1 MPKPNDPNDPNAND
15 PTGNDP
21 AGGTGTPAP
30 NGGDGGQPTGGDP
43 GDGGLKDKHGED
55 AINLGHHN
63 RLMAEKDEEIARL
76 REQLKEAGK
85 KAESGE
91 EALKK
96 VGELEARLEDERV
109 SGALRL
115 AGCVNE
121 KAAKALLEDYGG
133 DVGKLKESCPYLF
146 AAKQTGSTGARQG
159 GAPAPTDELVA
170 KAREAAGTTYLYQKR

>member
-1 MPKPNDPNDPNAND
+1 MPKPNDPNANE
-15 PTGNDP
+15 PTANEP
-21 AGGTGTPAP
+21 AGGTPTPTP
-30 NGGDGGQPTGGDP
+30 GDGGQPAGGEP

-63 RLMAEKDEEIARL
+63 RLMAEKDEEIAEL
-76 REQLKEAGK
+76 KKQLKEAGK

-96 VGELEARLEDERV
+96 VGELEARLEDEKV

-121 KAAKALLEDYGG
+121 KAAKALLEDYEGN
-133 DVGKLKESCPYLF
+133 VAKLKEGCPYLF
-146 AAKQTGSTGARQG
+146 GAAKQTGSTGARQG
-159 GAPAPTDELVA
+159 GAPSASEELVA
-170 KAREAAGTTYLYQKR
+170 KARAAAGTAYLYQK